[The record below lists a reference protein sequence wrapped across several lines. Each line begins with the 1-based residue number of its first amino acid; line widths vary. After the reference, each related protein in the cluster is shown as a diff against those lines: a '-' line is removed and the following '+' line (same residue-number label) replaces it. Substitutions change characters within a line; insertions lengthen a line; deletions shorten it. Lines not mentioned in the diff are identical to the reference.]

1 MSTVLVVDDSAVD
14 RRLVGGLL
22 QRGPG
27 LRVEYAENGRE
38 ALVKIGTLAPDLVV
52 TDLQMPEMD
61 GLELVSRMKEEYPQ
75 IPVVLVTGHGSEE
88 TAVAALRQG
97 AASYVPK
104 RLLAEELVDTVENV
118 LAVAAEHKDQTRV
131 LGHLEKNEI
140 VFVLGT
146 DDTLFP
152 PLVHFLQEVLL
163 QTGVCDPT
171 ENLQVGVAL
180 DEALTNA
187 LYHGNLEIGSQLRE
201 TSLPEYFET
210 ARRRKTEAPYRDRK
224 IRVEARLSQD
234 AALIRLRDE
243 GPGFDPAGL
252 PDPTDPEN
260 LDAVHGR
267 GIFLMRT
274 FMDSV
279 EFNEKGNEVTMI
291 KRRSSRRPRRG
302 EGD

>member
-1 MSTVLVVDDSAVD
+1 MPTVLVVDDSAVD

-22 QRGPG
+22 KRGPG
-27 LRVEYAENGRE
+27 LEVDYAENGKE
-38 ALVKIGTLAPDLVV
+38 ALARIAVAAPDLVV

-61 GLELVSRMKEEYPQ
+61 GLELVSRMKDEHPD

-97 AASYVPK
+97 ASSYVPK
-104 RLLAEELVDTVENV
+104 RLLAEELVDTVESV
-118 LAVAAEHKDQTRV
+118 LAVAAERKDQTRV
-131 LGHLEKNEI
+131 FGHLEKNEI
-140 VFVLGT
+140 VFVLDN
-146 DDTLFP
+146 DDSLFP

-163 QTGVCDPT
+163 QTGVCDAT

-187 LYHGNLEIGSQLRE
+187 LHHGNLEIGSQLRE
-201 TSLPEYFET
+201 TNLAEYFET
-210 ARRRKTEAPYRDRK
+210 ARRRKTEPPYRDRR
-224 IRVEARLSQD
+224 IRVEARLSPD
-234 AALIRLRDE
+234 AALVRIRDE
-243 GPGFDPAGL
+243 GPGFDASQL

-279 EFNEKGNEVTMI
+279 EFNDPGNEVTMI
-291 KRRSSRRPRRG
+291 KRRSSRRSRQG
-302 EGD
+302 EGG